1 MATFDFSNATVLS
14 YNQTSN
20 FLGDG
25 VARLSSTRDI
35 SIDVFSRNIRVNGDR
50 PGTGISEN
58 WETFSNELLAC
69 DNFAENIVLN
79 GYNLGKGVIRS
90 AAITEE
96 NPVRVGY
103 HKIDISI
110 PSKTFSE
117 GESENPDTSLLSGGY
132 YTNFHANLGTNRHM
146 LKTLEEDFS
155 VTVDEENEIEQT
167 HSLTIQFFGEI
178 AGNVGDTNKAIGK
191 ARDLAAELFDA
202 ADTPQLGFLNGEDG
216 TSASFHKHKSKKH
229 YFTENYDLL
238 SKVCQFSKIY
248 RSDQNEDDYSLKVRT
263 TINLQA
269 DGVVTVTER
278 GEIKAEDFEKAQAAV
293 DTEIAAASGASGRCN
308 VSFEAYKSQFLGTE
322 YGGTNTLSTTPNPLF
337 HAQPISI
344 GKEFNRKA
352 KRSAYTIVFSNYIH
366 LETNYLHEFTLN
378 YSQDDKA
385 KAAVTESGTV
395 RPYKPIGVGT
405 SYGSTRTGYLKDL
418 LAAAATFQRAKDF
431 YADQTLNGAETNLKE
446 VRTDLQYAQGS
457 LDLSYSKEYSDDIAL
472 RYRDVGSGE
481 GPGSPGSLFKSMNVA
496 VSDELPIFMRG
507 SYVIPNKKDG
517 FSLVHE
523 PAVRAD
529 GGAGGAQTNM
539 GTRTINIEAI
549 LTRPTTNVFTTIP
562 SVTAE
567 LDVCKK
573 IAAQRMYD
581 VTSDFTLDPTKTSIY
596 AESCSFAFDDKRA
609 LSLNLVCKY
618 TTARDSVDVA
628 PMGILT
634 KTT

>member
-35 SIDVFSRNIRVNGDR
+35 SIDVFARNIRVNGDR

-69 DNFAENIVLN
+69 NNFAEDITLN
-79 GYNLGKGVIRS
+79 GYSLGKGVIRS

-103 HKIDISI
+103 YKVDISI
-110 PSKTFSE
+110 PAKTFSE
-117 GESENPDTSLLSGGY
+117 GEDENPDTSLLSGTY
-132 YTNFHANLGTNRHM
+132 YTNFHTNLGTYRHM
-146 LKTLEEDFS
+146 LKTLEENFS
-155 VTVDEENEIEQT
+155 VTVDEENEIEQI
-167 HSLTIQFFGEI
+167 HSLTIQFFGEVNPDH
-178 AGNVGDTNKAIGK
+178 ADTNKAIGT
-191 ARDLAAELFDA
+191 ARDLATELFDS
-202 ADTPQLGFLNGEDG
+202 ADVPQFGFLNGEDG
-216 TSASFHKHKSKKH
+216 ASASFRKHRNKKH
-229 YFTENYDLL
+229 YFTESYDLL

-269 DGVVTVTER
+269 DGVVLVTER
-278 GEIKAEDFEKAQAAV
+278 GEIKAENFEEAQAAV
-293 DTEIAAASGASGRCN
+293 DTEIAAASGVSGRCN
-308 VSFEAYKSQFLGTE
+308 IAFEAYKSQFLGVE
-322 YGGTNTLSTTPNPLF
+322 YGGTNELTTTPNPLF
-337 HAQPISI
+337 YGQPSSI

-378 YSQDDKA
+378 YSEDEKTKA
-385 KAAVTESGTV
+385 VVTESGTL
-395 RPYKPIGVGT
+395 RPYKPVGVGT
-405 SYGSTRTGYLKDL
+405 AFGNTRTGYLKTL
-418 LAAAATFQRAKDF
+418 LDAAATFQRAKDF
-431 YADQTLNGAETNLKE
+431 YVNQMLNGAETNLKE

-457 LDLSYSKEYSDDIAL
+457 LDMSYTKEYSDDIAL
-472 RYRDVGSGE
+472 RYRDTGSGE
-481 GPGSPGSLFKSMNVA
+481 GPGAPGSLFKRMNVT

-507 SYVIPNKKDG
+507 SYVIANRKQEPGNKYG

-523 PAVRAD
+523 PED
-529 GGAGGAQTNM
+529 QGGQTNM
-539 GTRTINIEAI
+539 GTRTINIDAM
-549 LTRPTTNVFTTIP
+549 LPRPTTNVFTTIP
-562 SVTAE
+562 SVADE
-567 LDVCKK
+567 LDICKK

-581 VTSDFTLDPTKTSIY
+581 ILPDFALDPTKTSIY
-596 AESCSFAFDDKRA
+596 AESCSFAFDDKRT
-609 LSLNLVCKY
+609 LSLSLVCKY

-628 PMGILT
+628 PMGIIT
-634 KTT
+634 KPT

>member
-293 DTEIAAASGASGRCN
+293 DTEIAAASGVSGRCN
-308 VSFEAYKSQFLGTE
+308 VAFGAYSSQFLGPE
-322 YGGTNTLSTTPNPLF
+322 YGGTSALGGAPNDLF
-337 HAQPISI
+337 YSQPSSI

-431 YADQTLNGAETNLKE
+431 YTNQMEDGADSYLKE

-472 RYRDVGSGE
+472 RYRDTGSGE

-567 LDVCKK
+567 LDACKK

-581 VTSDFTLDPTKTSIY
+581 ITSDFTLDPTKTSIY

>member
-25 VARLSSTRDI
+25 TARLSSTRDI
-35 SIDVFSRNIRVNGDR
+35 SVNVFARNIRVNGDR

-79 GYNLGKGVIRS
+79 GYNLGKGVIRT

-103 HKIDISI
+103 YKIDISI

-117 GESENPDTSLLSGGY
+117 GENENPDTSLLTGTY
-132 YTNFHANLGTNRHM
+132 YTNFHTNLGADRHM

-155 VTVDEENEIEQT
+155 VTVDEENEIEQI
-167 HSLTIQFFGEI
+167 HSLTIQFFGEV
-178 AGNVGDTNKAIGK
+178 AGDAGDTNKAIGK
-191 ARDLAAELFDA
+191 ARDLATELFDS
-202 ADTPQLGFLNGEDG
+202 ADAPQFGFLNGEDG
-216 TSASFHKHKSKKH
+216 TSASFRKHRNKKH
-229 YFTENYDLL
+229 YFTESYDLL
-238 SKVCQFSKIY
+238 SKACQFSKIY
-248 RSDQNEDDYSLKVRT
+248 RSDQNEDDYSLKIRT

-278 GEIKAEDFEKAQAAV
+278 GEIKAENFEEAQAAV
-293 DTEIAAASGASGRCN
+293 DTEVAAASGASGRCN
-308 VSFEAYKSQFLGTE
+308 VSFEAYKSQFLGIE
-322 YGGTNTLSTTPNPLF
+322 YGGTNELTTTPNPLF
-337 HAQPISI
+337 HAQPASI

-352 KRSAYTIVFSNYIH
+352 KRAAYTIVFSNYIH

-378 YSQDDKA
+378 YSQDDKTKVA
-385 KAAVTESGTV
+385 ITESGTL
-395 RPYKPIGVGT
+395 RPYKPVGIGT
-405 SYGSTRTGYLKDL
+405 SFGNVRTGYLKAL
-418 LAAAATFQRAKDF
+418 LAAATTFQRAKDF
-431 YADQTLNGAETNLKE
+431 YVDHTASGAETNLKE

-457 LDLSYSKEYSDDIAL
+457 LDMSYTKDYSDDIAL
-472 RYRDVGSGE
+472 RYRDIGSGE
-481 GPGSPGSLFKSMNVA
+481 GPGAPGSLFKTMNVT

-517 FSLVHE
+517 FSLIHE
-523 PAVRAD
+523 PAARDD

-539 GTRTINIEAI
+539 GTRTINIEAM
-549 LTRPTTNVFTTIP
+549 LPRPTTNVFTTIP

-581 VTSDFTLDPTKTSIY
+581 ITSDFTLDPTKTSIY
-596 AESCSFAFDDKRA
+596 AESCSFAFDDKRS
-609 LSLNLVCKY
+609 LSLSLVCKY
-618 TTARDSVDVA
+618 TTARDSIDVT
-628 PMGILT
+628 PMGIIT
-634 KTT
+634 KPT